1 MEYTQV
7 VGILMT
13 DKIKQYTEYLTN
25 IDNDSNLASEPE
37 LKNSLSSIYSKIN
50 DRSYTETAVRTSKAI
65 SEFYLQHHEFPN
77 TLKSLYDFVQ
87 PDANS
92 EQLSSSVKR
101 DLGMPSGYVRSPLN
115 KDSALN

>member
-1 MEYTQV
+1 M
-7 VGILMT
+7 I

-25 IDNDSNLASEPE
+25 IDNDSDLVSETE

-50 DRSYTETAVRTSKAI
+50 ERSYNETAVKTSKVI
-65 SEFYLQHHEFPN
+65 SEFYLQHHEFSA

-87 PDANS
+87 PDADS
-92 EQLSSSVKR
+92 EKLDSSVKR